1 MIAALFLLAFSS
13 AEAAPPTT
21 VAPAA
26 PAKPAE
32 ARERAPIPDV
42 ERLTAGV
49 VVQVDDRDLAQK
61 KIIAETERLGGWFS
75 ALGAESVTLRVPSA
89 RLAELVEIARGLG
102 FVVDRSLQREALG
115 AALADSRAAVAA
127 RREVLARYYEV
138 LGTAGP
144 DSVVAVESE
153 IDRVIREIESYEG
166 RIRAMEDRAR
176 FAQLDVAFRFRDRS
190 APAPTGRSSFAWV
203 NDVDLGRLLQ
213 EFRTG
218 AASGTSCGARA
229 VAPEG
234 FAPFPKRKAFAAVSP
249 DDVIFRVRTMKN
261 KPRADL
267 DFWTEALR
275 KRLLDAG
282 YRLVEEGKLGS
293 TGPEGRFLELVAP
306 DGERDARWIV
316 ALFVEGGQVTV
327 AEAAGEAA
335 KFGGRRT
342 AVLAAIGRLKP

>member
-1 MIAALFLLAFSS
+1 M
-13 AEAAPPTT
+13 
-21 VAPAA
+21 
-26 PAKPAE
+26 
-32 ARERAPIPDV
+32 
-42 ERLTAGV
+42 
-49 VVQVDDRDLAQK
+49 
-61 KIIAETERLGGWFS
+61 GGWFS
-75 ALGAESVTLRVPSA
+75 ALGAENVTLRVPA
-89 RLAELVEIARGLG
+89 PKLPELVEAARGLG

-166 RIRAMEDRAR
+166 RIRAMEDRAK

-190 APAPTGRSSFAWV
+190 APAPSGRSSFAWI
-203 NDVDLGRLLQ
+203 NEVDLGQLLG
-213 EFRTG
+213 EFRAG
-218 AASGTSCGARA
+218 GVSGQSCGARPT
-229 VAPEG
+229 APTG
-234 FAPFPKRKAFAAVSP
+234 FAPFPRRKAFAAVSP
-249 DDVIFRVRTMKN
+249 DDVLFRVRTMKN

-282 YRLVEEGKLGS
+282 YRLTEEGKIPS
-293 TGPEGRFLELVAP
+293 AGPEGRYLELVAP

-316 ALFVEGGQVTV
+316 ALFVEGGQITV

-335 KFGGRRT
+335 KFTGRRE
-342 AVLAAIGRLKP
+342 AVLQALRALKP